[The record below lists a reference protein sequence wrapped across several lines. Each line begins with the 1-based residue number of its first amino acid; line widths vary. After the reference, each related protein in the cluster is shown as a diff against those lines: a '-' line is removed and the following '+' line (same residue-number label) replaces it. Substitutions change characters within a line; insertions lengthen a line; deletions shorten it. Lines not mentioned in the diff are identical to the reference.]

1 MKKELKQR
9 SDELNSPIESIYFG
23 GGSPSLLNSGAIEN
37 TIGLIHSLVEV
48 TSNVEVTL
56 EVNPDDVSSE
66 YLEALK
72 TAGVCSKK
80 TGAFEG
86 NIDITP
92 FEFFRIP
99 F

>member
-48 TSNVEVTL
+48 TSNV
-56 EVNPDDVSSE
+56 
-66 YLEALK
+66 K
-72 TAGVCSKK
+72 
-80 TGAFEG
+80 
-86 NIDITP
+86 
-92 FEFFRIP
+92 
-99 F
+99 